1 MHSEPVDAPD
11 GSMLGHNLRVEATEA
26 HVKDL
31 EAELERIKK
40 ELLAAH
46 IERDRAKEE
55 AYKAMKGPEGA
66 RLGYRQ
72 GIASPVLRRAAGKTG
87 TKKGRWLAS

>member
-1 MHSEPVDAPD
+1 
-11 GSMLGHNLRVEATEA
+11 MLGHNLRVEATEA

-55 AYKAMKGPEGA
+55 AYKAMKMALKAHGSDIDKE
-66 RLGYRQ
+66 
-72 GIASPVLRRAAGKTG
+72 
-87 TKKGRWLAS
+87 